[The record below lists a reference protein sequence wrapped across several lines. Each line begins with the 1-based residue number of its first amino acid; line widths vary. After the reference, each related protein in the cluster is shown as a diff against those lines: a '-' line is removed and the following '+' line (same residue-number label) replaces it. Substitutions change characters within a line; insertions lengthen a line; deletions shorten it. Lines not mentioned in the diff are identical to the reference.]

1 MDAYLTLLIN
11 GSDSAY
17 VDAIAML
24 ATKVWVWIPLYCVIL
39 LAVLRNFDRRRA
51 MIIIAALIFT
61 VVICD
66 QVASS
71 IFKPLV
77 CRLRPS
83 HDPELAGL
91 IDIVDG
97 YKGGRYGFFSSHA
110 ANTMGITTLLGLLLR
125 QRVTIFALAFWS
137 LLNCW
142 TRVYLG
148 LHFVGDIT
156 VGLIFGAIVGYL
168 VYLALIQSP
177 NLLKYEAVPQKE
189 ATTTG
194 ETPIVTL
201 WLDRYCIPTAFL
213 IIFMIIAVVAYL

>member
-17 VDAIAML
+17 VDGIAML
-24 ATKVWVWIPLYCVIL
+24 ATKVWVWLPLYCAIL
-39 LAVLRNFDRRRA
+39 FTVMRNFKRRNA
-51 MIIIAALIFT
+51 LIVIAALVLT

-91 IDIVDG
+91 IDLVDG
-97 YKGGRYGFFSSHA
+97 YRGGRYGFFSSHA
-110 ANTMGITTLLGLLLR
+110 ANTMGITMLLGLLLQHR
-125 QRVTIFALAFWS
+125 ITIASLAFWS

-148 LHFVGDIT
+148 LHFVGDIVT
-156 VGLIFGAIVGYL
+156 GLVFGAIVGS
-168 VYLALIQSP
+168 LIYYSIRHFSNILKCDMNSQS
-177 NLLKYEAVPQKE
+177 KKSEHAEHSKVS
-189 ATTTG
+189 
-194 ETPIVTL
+194 L
-201 WLDRYCIPTAFL
+201 WLQQYCIPTTFFVTL
-213 IIFMIIAVVAYL
+213 LIIAVVA